1 VAVETLPPLG
11 MAAVRFLIS
20 GLILLALSGAHRQW
34 PSARQWAN
42 ATVVGALF
50 FLGNHALVGTAA
62 KQLPSSVVC
71 LIIATE
77 VPIIALLSS
86 ATTRG
91 KKLTWRVLGGSALGL
106 LGVGS
111 LFIGQGAGPGALP
124 VAPALMVLGASLSWS
139 TGAIVSQRLEAPSS
153 PMLRSGMQ
161 MLCGGVLL
169 TFGSLLRG
177 ETFTVAAFS
186 ARSVGALA
194 YLILFGSVL
203 AFACY
208 TWLLERVPTD
218 TVATHVFVNPLV
230 ATAVGAW
237 LGGEEVRPTQLL
249 AGALILA
256 SVLLIIL
263 KPRPRAL
270 GADVAEH
277 A

>member
-1 VAVETLPPLG
+1 V
-11 MAAVRFLIS
+11 
-20 GLILLALSGAHRQW
+20 
-34 PSARQWAN
+34 
-42 ATVVGALF
+42 
-50 FLGNHALVGTAA
+50 
-62 KQLPSSVVC
+62 
-71 LIIATE
+71 
-77 VPIIALLSS
+77 LLS
-86 ATTRG
+86 
-91 KKLTWRVLGGSALGL
+91 L
-106 LGVGS
+106 GS
-111 LFIGQGAGPGALP
+111 L
-124 VAPALMVLGASLSWS
+124 V
-139 TGAIVSQRLEAPSS
+139 
-153 PMLRSGMQ
+153 
-161 MLCGGVLL
+161 
-169 TFGSLLRG
+169 RG

-270 GADVAEH
+270 GAAVAEE